1 MKIFYSLL
9 MLLFFLS
16 CMNEIPDPET
26 ENIFNNPLDEEE
38 VEYAFPALTFFP
50 IDITISP
57 GESFDVEI
65 FAMGFEQLAGSNIR
79 IEFDKN
85 RLQVASIIP
94 GTLFEDT
101 NQEPIFLTEQNQNNG
116 WATIISSFLGS
127 QTTSVN
133 EEGSL
138 AQITFTSLVSGHS
151 TLTFGLECEM
161 VNPDDESI
169 QINGFGEAVVT
180 AN

>member
-1 MKIFYSLL
+1 MI
-9 MLLFFLS
+9 LFFVS
-16 CMNEIPDPET
+16 CMNEVPNPET
-26 ENIFNNPLDEEE
+26 EDIFDNPLDEEE
-38 VEYAFPALTFFP
+38 VEYVFPALTFFP
-50 IDITISP
+50 IDITVSS

-85 RLQVASIIP
+85 RLQIASIIP
-94 GTLFEDT
+94 GTLFEDS
-101 NQEPIFLTEQNQNNG
+101 NQDPIFLTEQNQNNG
-116 WATIISSFLGS
+116 WATIVSSFLGS

-138 AQITFTSLVSGHS
+138 AQLTFTSLVSGQS

-161 VNPDDESI
+161 VNPDDEI
-169 QINGFGEAVVT
+169 ITINGFGEAVIT